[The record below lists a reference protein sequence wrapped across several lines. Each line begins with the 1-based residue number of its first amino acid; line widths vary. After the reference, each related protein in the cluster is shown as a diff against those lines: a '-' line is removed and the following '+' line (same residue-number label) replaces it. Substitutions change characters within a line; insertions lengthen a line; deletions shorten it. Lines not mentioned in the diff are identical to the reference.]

1 MPPATQAI
9 QRETERVRTVQDKQA
24 PKYDRSMGG
33 LVMVAMMMVM
43 IGGMLVGGA
52 WAFARRTAC
61 AEATDRPLEVRRI
74 AA

>member
-1 MPPATQAI
+1 
-9 QRETERVRTVQDKQA
+9 
-24 PKYDRSMGG
+24 MGG